1 MNRQTG
7 IKYARRSNPQQ
18 ASKHSVEG
26 GREAPATQLVVDTL
40 VPAHDPR
47 IGRYYMLNQNGNNI

>member
-26 GREAPATQLVVDTL
+26 VVKPNLVMDILFPAL
-40 VPAHDPR
+40 DPR
-47 IGRYYMLNQNGNNI
+47 IGRYYMLNQNGNNF